1 VSYLVSHVSG
11 CGKTGFCKSAKVF
24 PTKISSK
31 VESFLLGNKPAI
43 QYLVEIT
50 EERSQISL
58 DRNNLANSTLKSGMV
73 EVVEGSNKYGM

>member
-1 VSYLVSHVSG
+1 VANQVSANPRKFSPPKSLYSN
-11 CGKTGFCKSAKVF
+11 FC
-24 PTKISSK
+24 
-31 VESFLLGNKPAI
+31 ESFLLGNKPAI